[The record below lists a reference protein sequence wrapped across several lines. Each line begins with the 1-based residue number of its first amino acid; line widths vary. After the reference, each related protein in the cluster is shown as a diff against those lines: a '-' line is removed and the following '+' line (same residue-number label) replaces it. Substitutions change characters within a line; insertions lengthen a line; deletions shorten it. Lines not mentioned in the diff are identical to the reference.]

1 VSQIPSKKVENAVD
15 ALSRLPGIGRKTA
28 LRLALH
34 ILKGDDIEAEY
45 LSNSILKMKK
55 DIRYCTTCHNISDL
69 EQCEICSNPLRQE
82 GLICVVEDVRD
93 FLAIENTG
101 QFKGRYHIL
110 GGVISPMDGVSP
122 SDLNLDSLIKRVEAE
137 HIEEIILALPTTVEG
152 DTTGYF
158 IYKKLKDKPLKITTS
173 ARGVAVG
180 DELEYTDEI
189 TLGRSI
195 LHRMPYEGSSSK
207 RSS

>member
-45 LSNSILKMKK
+45 LSDSILKMKK
-55 DIRYCTTCHNISDL
+55 DIRYCATCHNISDF
-69 EQCEICSNPLRQE
+69 EQCEICANPMRQE

-93 FLAIENTG
+93 FMAIENTG

-110 GGVISPMDGVSP
+110 GGVISPMDGISP
-122 SDLNLDSLIKRVEAE
+122 SDLNLESLISRVNNEN
-137 HIEEIILALPTTVEG
+137 IEEIILALPTTVEG

-158 IYKKLKDKPLKITTS
+158 IYKKLKDKPLKITTI